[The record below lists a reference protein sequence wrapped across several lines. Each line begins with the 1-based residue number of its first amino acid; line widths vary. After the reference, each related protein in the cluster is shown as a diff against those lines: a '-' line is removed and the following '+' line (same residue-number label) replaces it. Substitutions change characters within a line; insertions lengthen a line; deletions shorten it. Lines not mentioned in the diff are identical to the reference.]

1 MQEPAYLAQKFPEIG
16 EHWSELQSLF
26 VAKHVATGC
35 TLLLEGDVATELF
48 IVTNGALRLWHSSSG
63 RDITL
68 QFFFE
73 NQIVSSFES
82 FYLDQPSG
90 FSIESFED
98 TDVLMLSKRDFTRI
112 QQRYPSIEPAIT
124 RFICERFITYRNI
137 FFTQLQD
144 SPVERYRQL
153 VDDAPE
159 ILDRVPLRLVASYLG
174 ITPVSLSRIRTR
186 LKSEKN

>member
-1 MQEPAYLAQKFPEIG
+1 VQVPAYLAQKFPEIG
-16 EHWSELQSLF
+16 DHWPDLQSLF
-26 VAKHVATGC
+26 VPKHVAAGSP
-35 TLLLEGDVATELF
+35 LLLEGDVATELF
-48 IVTNGALRLWHSSSG
+48 IVTNGALRLWHSSAG

-112 QQRYPSIEPAIT
+112 QQQYPSIEPAIT
-124 RFICERFITYRNI
+124 RFICERFIAYRNI
-137 FFTQLQD
+137 FFNQLQD

-153 VDDAPE
+153 VDDDPE

-186 LKSEKN
+186 LKSE